1 MCRTC
6 IICRKPLNDGIIVY
20 GKGICESCEKRLLII
35 DEETD
40 FYDFYKNCIKKNLV
54 RLIPRGVNE
63 NCRDYQ

>member
-6 IICRKPLNDGIIVY
+6 IICRKPLNNGIIVY
-20 GKGICESCEKRLLII
+20 GKGICETCEKRLLVI
-35 DEETD
+35 DRETD

-54 RLIPRGVNE
+54 QLIPGGVND